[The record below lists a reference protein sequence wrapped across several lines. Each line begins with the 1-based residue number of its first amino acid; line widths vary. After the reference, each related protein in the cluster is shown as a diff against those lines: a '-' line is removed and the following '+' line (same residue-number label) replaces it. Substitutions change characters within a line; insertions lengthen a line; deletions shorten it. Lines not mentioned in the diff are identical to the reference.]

1 MPPDEDWIL
10 MGNLNFIRSPA
21 DRNKPGGDINQML
34 LFNEAISNLGLVE
47 LPLKGR
53 QYSWSNMQENPLLE
67 KLDWFFPSAAWMTS
81 YPDTIALPLS
91 RPISDH
97 LPCLIKVGTSI
108 PKSMV
113 FRFENFWLKHSSF
126 KEVVKTAWEIP
137 VGFTDPAKMINAK
150 FKNLRRALKLWAKSL
165 TCLKKIDCRH

>member
-10 MGNLNFIRSPA
+10 MGDFNFIRSPS

-67 KLDWFFPSAAWMTS
+67 KLDWFFTSAAWMTS
-81 YPDTIALPLS
+81 FPDTTALPLA
-91 RPISDH
+91 RPILTIS
-97 LPCLIKVGTSI
+97 LVWFKWGLQYLNPKFLGLRIIGSSI
-108 PKSMV
+108 PPSKTWSKMLGISLLAILNLQKSSMQ
-113 FRFENFWLKHSSF
+113 N
-126 KEVVKTAWEIP
+126 
-137 VGFTDPAKMINAK
+137 
-150 FKNLRRALKLWAKSL
+150 
-165 TCLKKIDCRH
+165 